1 MQWEQEHKKAIQT
14 TMVDMLYDLNDKQ
27 RKIIDKL
34 TESEEGLHVNQLV
47 MELQIPYN
55 EMVAELMMLELNGIA
70 KGLPGGLWRRVEQ

>member
-1 MQWEQEHKKAIQT
+1 
-14 TMVDMLYDLNDKQ
+14 MVDMLYDLNDKQ

-34 TESEEGLHVNQLV
+34 RESEEGLHVNQLV